1 MQSRIQLIALGFIL
15 AFSAV
20 GARLFYWQVISGKN
34 LSSQA
39 KIQYESGKTILAPR
53 GNILA
58 SDSTWLAASGEAWL
72 LYAYLTNITDDL
84 KIIAD
89 KLAPILIEKE
99 KEEDD
104 LVYKER
110 LLQETKRIYTQLTRT
125 GVIWVPLKQKL
136 SPEIK
141 QKIEKLNLP
150 GLGFELEERRV
161 YPEASSAAHLLGF
174 VGKNEEGE
182 DTGYFGLEGYY
193 DLSLSGKPGFLKR
206 ESDAKG
212 IPILFGDSR
221 EIGAVGGIDLQTH
234 LDKTVQLIIE
244 EKLAAGIEKYGA
256 AEGSVVVMDP
266 KNGAILGMTTYP
278 FYDPSK
284 YTLYSNEYF
293 KNPVVSS
300 SFEPGSVFKILVMS
314 AALDAEVVNPDTKCE
329 ICVGPLQ
336 VDKYYIRTWNDQYR
350 PDSTMVDIIVYSDNV
365 GMAFV
370 GQKLGADK
378 LYDYLDAFGIGK
390 LTGID
395 LQGEATPKLRSKEEW
410 NIVDVSTTSF
420 GQGIA
425 LTPIQ
430 MLKAVSAIANDGILV
445 KPQVVD
451 KLQGRGWVEDIKPQ
465 FDGRVISEDTAK
477 IMKSIMVEAA
487 KNGEAKWTH
496 LRGFKVAGKTGTAQ
510 IPVAGHYDDEKTIA
524 SFIGFA
530 PSDNPEFLMLVT
542 LREPKSSPWAS
553 ETAAPLWYSIAN
565 ELFLYLGIQPEN

>member
-1 MQSRIQLIALGFIL
+1 MQLRIQLIALGFIL

-20 GARLFYWQVISGKN
+20 GARLFYWQVVSGKN

-58 SDSTWLAASGEAWL
+58 SDSTWLSASGEAWL
-72 LYAYLTNITDDL
+72 LYAYLTNITEDPN
-84 KIIAD
+84 IIAD
-89 KLAPILIEKE
+89 KLAQILIEKE

-125 GVIWVPLKQKL
+125 GVIWVPIKQKL

-141 QKIEKLNLP
+141 QNIEKLNLP

-234 LDKTVQLIIE
+234 LDKTIQLIIE

-256 AEGSVVVMDP
+256 SEGSVVVMDP

-278 FYDPSK
+278 FYDPSN
-284 YTLYSNEYF
+284 YTSYSNEYF

-300 SFEPGSVFKILVMS
+300 SFEPGSIFKILVMS

-329 ICVGPLQ
+329 ICVGPLK

-395 LQGEATPKLRSKEEW
+395 VQGEATPKLRSKGEW

-425 LTPIQ
+425 VTPIQ

-510 IPVAGHYDDEKTIA
+510 IPVAGHYDEEKTIA

-542 LREPKSSPWAS
+542 LREPTSSPWAS

>member
-278 FYDPSK
+278 FYDPSN
-284 YTLYSNEYF
+284 YTKYSNEYF

-300 SFEPGSVFKILVMS
+300 SFEPGSIFKILVMS

-451 KLQGRGWVEDIKPQ
+451 KLQGRGWLEDIKPQ